1 CHTTG
6 VAKDLATVIKRLAT
20 EATQTAAVVDGYSWT
35 VSDKSDSGIISE
47 AKSDR
52 GLKAIAARQLVSYLA
67 QKGKNQLSL
76 QELDAIHRVAKS
88 HDVVTPYSSMIV
100 LVNDDQRE
108 QLKAAEAKT
117 DRFDRE
123 VETGTEQLDQPFN
136 PFESNTVSGVPE
148 PDVWLLLAIVSM
160 ALFWLWQKQGLV
172 KESDLE

>member
-1 CHTTG
+1 
-6 VAKDLATVIKRLAT
+6 
-20 EATQTAAVVDGYSWT
+20 
-35 VSDKSDSGIISE
+35 
-47 AKSDR
+47 
-52 GLKAIAARQLVSYLA
+52 
-67 QKGKNQLSL
+67 
-76 QELDAIHRVAKS
+76 
-88 HDVVTPYSSMIV
+88 
-100 LVNDDQRE
+100 
-108 QLKAAEAKT
+108 AAEAKT